1 MVRISKFFETAIG
14 YLFYYEKFRSF
25 IIELCNDLDEWEAPL
40 LFQKLVREQQYT
52 VPREIALMWV
62 KGRIIPS
69 GRQNIGSL
77 LKNHKL
83 REYSEIAMLTLSKG
97 RSSQDGCYI
106 KEVGADAIPSHIAA
120 RMKENLWEC
129 FPTEDDHLVCL
140 FQDDLALKID
150 LHKLVKYHKDLRHA
164 AVLQTEPGIP
174 GERRETKA
182 GI

>member
-25 IIELCNDLDEWEAPL
+25 IIELYNDLDEWEAPL

-62 KGRIIPS
+62 KGRII
-69 GRQNIGSL
+69 
-77 LKNHKL
+77 
-83 REYSEIAMLTLSKG
+83 
-97 RSSQDGCYI
+97 
-106 KEVGADAIPSHIAA
+106 
-120 RMKENLWEC
+120 WEC

-140 FQDDLALKID
+140 FQDDLAVKID
-150 LHKLVKYHKDLRHA
+150 LHKLVKYHKSLRHA
-164 AVLQTEPGIP
+164 AVLQTKSGIP
-174 GERRETKA
+174 GERRKDKA